1 MESSDTPLH
10 KAARQ
15 GDTEAIVALIDAGAD
30 PNAKDDSGGDTPL
43 HQAAKGGHAKAIAA
57 LLAAGA
63 DPNAKDIVGFTPV
76 HQAAEGKPRQ
86 GHRRIRQEEGRRQEE
101 APSR

>member
-1 MESSDTPLH
+1 MKSSDTPLH

-15 GDTEAIVALIDAGAD
+15 GDAEAIVVLIDAGAN
-30 PNAKDDSGGDTPL
+30 PNAKDDSGDTPL
-43 HQAAKGGHAKAIAA
+43 HRAAKGGHAKAIAA

-63 DPNAKDIVGFTPV
+63 DPNAKDIGGFTPL
-76 HQAAEGKPRQ
+76 
-86 GHRRIRQEEGRRQEE
+86 